1 MYDRKKGMV
10 TSYLTKISLKN
21 DYRKEI
27 CWWSRHDLKLGS
39 LKDYLGSLEE
49 VNHESYLLDL
59 LK

>member
-1 MYDRKKGMV
+1 MV

-21 DYRKEI
+21 DYRKET
-27 CWWSRHDLKLGS
+27 CWLSRHDLKLGS